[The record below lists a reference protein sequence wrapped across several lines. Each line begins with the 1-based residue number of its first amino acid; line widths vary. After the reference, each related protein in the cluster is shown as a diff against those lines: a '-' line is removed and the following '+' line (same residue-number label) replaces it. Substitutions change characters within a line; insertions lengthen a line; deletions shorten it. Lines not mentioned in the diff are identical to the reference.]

1 MLNENQ
7 RDITVLCRVV
17 DNFGD
22 IGFCWRLSRSLLEV
36 CPEISLRLVVSDLAS
51 FSALDNRIDASKS
64 VQSVSGIEVF
74 DWNDAERCKKAFGE
88 KPPRVVLEC
97 FQCGRPDWLEEIL
110 FYGEREDIAHIIN
123 VEYLTAED
131 WADEFHCLKSAT
143 RSKFVKKVN
152 FMPGFSKKTGG
163 LVLDKSFMQSLS
175 EREYAKSLL
184 QKEANIEVNDDDFN
198 VVVFS
203 YERDFTPVVR
213 ALSALAENLAKKKG
227 KRVRVFLTEG
237 KSRKSF
243 LGAIEKEVA
252 EKKETAPFLL
262 TKLPFLTQSTWDALL
277 TLCDFNFVR
286 GEDSMAR
293 ACLCG
298 VPFVWHAYPQEAQ
311 WQTVKVNALMKK
323 MALYFSDSTAAVYA
337 EFMREYNK
345 DNADNEKQEALLEKI
360 FSSYDEIK
368 SGVEKFS
375 KEIIQN
381 GNLAEN
387 LVNFIAGLQF

>member
-36 CPEISLRLVVSDLAS
+36 CPSLKLRLVVSDLAS
-51 FSALDNRIDASKS
+51 FSALDNRIDSAKAI
-64 VQSVSGIEVF
+64 QSVSGIEVF
-74 DWNDAERCKKAFGE
+74 DWNNAEECKKAFCE
-88 KPPRVVLEC
+88 YPPRVVLEC

-110 FYGEREDIAHIIN
+110 FDADREKRNEIVHIIN

-143 RSKFVKKVN
+143 RSKTVKKVN

-163 LVLDKSFMQSLS
+163 LVLDKSFMRSLS
-175 EREYAKSLL
+175 NREYAKSLL
-184 QKEANIEVNDDDFN
+184 QQEANIEVNDDDFN

-203 YERDFTPVVR
+203 YERDFMPVVK
-213 ALSALAENLAKKKG
+213 ALSSFADKTKKS
-227 KRVRVFLTEG
+227 VRVFLTEG

-243 LGAIEKEVA
+243 LSALTKEY
-252 EKKETAPFLL
+252 EERKSNLSFYL
-262 TKLPFLTQSTWDALL
+262 TKLPFLSQSSWDSLL

-298 VPFVWHAYPQEAQ
+298 VPFVWHAYPQEAE
-311 WQTVKVNALMKK
+311 WQTVKVNALMEK
-323 MALYFSDSTAAVYA
+323 MAPYFSDSTAAVYA
-337 EFMREYNK
+337 EFMKEYNR
-345 DNADNEKQEALLEKI
+345 DSADNEKQEALLENI
-360 FSSYDEIK
+360 FSRYDEIK

-375 KEIIQN
+375 KDIIQN

>member
-36 CPEISLRLVVSDLAS
+36 CPNIKLRLVVSDLAS
-51 FSALDNRIDASKS
+51 FSALDSRIDASKS
-64 VQSVSGIEVF
+64 VQSVSGIEVL
-74 DWNDAERCKKAFGE
+74 DWNDAESCKKAFSE
-88 KPPRVVLEC
+88 TPPRVVLEC

-110 FYGEREDIAHIIN
+110 FAFGREDIVHIIN

-143 RSKFVKKVN
+143 RSKNVKKVN

-163 LVLDKSFMQSLS
+163 LVLDKSFMSSLS

-213 ALSALAENLAKKKG
+213 ALSALAESLAEKKG

-243 LGAIEKEVA
+243 LSAIEKEVD
-252 EKKETAPFLL
+252 EKKADAPFLL
-262 TKLPFLTQSTWDALL
+262 TKLPFLTQATWDALL

-298 VPFVWHAYPQEAQ
+298 VPFVWHAYPQEAE

-323 MALYFSDSTAAVYA
+323 MAPYFSAGTASVYA
-337 EFMREYNK
+337 EFMREYNR
-345 DNADNEKQEALLEKI
+345 DNADNKKQESLLEKI